1 MPAGLFTIGQL
12 ARATDTKAETIRY
25 YELIGIMP
33 EPARSGGNYRA
44 YSEEHLRRLA
54 FVRRSRQLGFTL
66 EQVRE
71 LLHLADRPDQSCQ
84 EADAIARE
92 HLAAVERKIAD
103 LRRLAAELRHVSS
116 QCEGGAISDCR
127 VIDALAPAG
136 PPAAQAGAQA

>member
-1 MPAGLFTIGQL
+1 
-12 ARATDTKAETIRY
+12 
-25 YELIGIMP
+25 MP

-54 FVRRSRQLGFTL
+54 FVRRSRDSGFTL
-66 EQVRE
+66 EQVANCCASRT
-71 LLHLADRPDQSCQ
+71 RPDQYCQ
-84 EADAIARE
+84 EADAIARG

-116 QCEGGAISDCR
+116 QCEGGAISECR
-127 VIDALAPAG
+127 VIDALAPEG